1 MNSRIRSSRFRG
13 TARLVAAASAMSL
26 AAVGFAGA
34 AGATPPTPTRTVIT
48 ATINGYEQATVRFS
62 GPGGDNFSIAYST
75 SGSMTSPTVAGTQT
89 GTAPFTISN
98 LEGGVVYYVQVTDT
112 TSSAVSNVQQ
122 AKPFSVPAAPTG
134 VSASRVTNTEASVS
148 WSAPSNNGGSAITGY
163 EITAYIGDEA
173 QKTVF
178 DFTPSSTTANVTGLT
193 EGSSYTFA
201 VSAENAYGTGPL
213 SSDSNEIIM
222 AIPPTPPTITTATA
236 GSTWVNLSWDAPSST
251 GGSPVTGYTIT
262 SYISGVSQGAASTTP
277 AILDGTST
285 SAHVQG
291 LTNGVTYTFT
301 VTAVNKAGAGT
312 ESTESSPQIPYGTT
326 FGVTGFAVTPGNG
339 VANLSWTSVNDNG
352 SPVTSWTI
360 LTFVGGVAQA
370 PITGIAAN
378 ATSYQVTGLSNGTTY
393 LFKVLAVNAAGPG
406 SPSKGIQ
413 VTPTTTPGVATNLA
427 AAPAGRG
434 KASLTWTS
442 ASTGGAAIKY
452 TISAYR
458 GLTLLKTDSNI
469 SGAAT
474 SYVMSGISA
483 GSGTTFVIVASNI
496 NGPGLQSSPSN
507 AITIAS

>member
-201 VSAENAYGTGPL
+201 VSEENA
-213 SSDSNEIIM
+213 
-222 AIPPTPPTITTATA
+222 
-236 GSTWVNLSWDAPSST
+236 STWVNLSWDAPSST

>member
-1 MNSRIRSSRFRG
+1 MNSTIRSSRFRG
-13 TARLVAAASAMSL
+13 TARLLAAASAMSL

-34 AGATPPTPTRTVIT
+34 AGATPPTRTVIT
-48 ATINGYEQATVRFS
+48 ATINGYDQATVRFS

-122 AKPFSVPAAPTG
+122 VKPFSVPAAPTG

-163 EITAYIGDEA
+163 EITAYIGDEP

-222 AIPPTPPTITTATA
+222 AIPPTSPTITTATP
-236 GSTWVNLSWDAPSST
+236 GSTWVNLSWDAPSSS

-262 SYISGVSQGAASTTP
+262 SYISGVSQGDASTTP
-277 AILDGTST
+277 AVLDGTST

-301 VTAVNKAGAGT
+301 VTAHNKAGAT
-312 ESTESSPQIPYGTT
+312 ESLASSPQTPYGTT
-326 FGVTGFAVTPGNG
+326 FGITGFNATPGNG
-339 VANLSWTSVNDNG
+339 VANLSWTSVNANG

-378 ATSYQVTGLSNGTTY
+378 ATSYQVTGLSNGTSY
-393 LFKVLAVNAAGPG
+393 LFKVVAVNDAGPG
-406 SPSKGIQ
+406 SPSKAIQ

-483 GSGTTFVIVASNI
+483 GSGTTFVIVASNA
-496 NGPGLQSSPSN
+496 NGSGLPSSPSN
-507 AITIAS
+507 TITIAS